1 VWIVGFMDDNI
12 ASITTALTKS
22 VVWPRAA
29 MEAVGMA
36 PHALVFRVGKC
47 RLWTFG
53 VTEWAVL
60 YVFTGITLITAL
72 QNTTHAH

>member
-1 VWIVGFMDDNI
+1 
-12 ASITTALTKS
+12 
-22 VVWPRAA
+22 

-60 YVFTGITLITAL
+60 YVFTGITLVTAL